1 MEKSPEQ
8 QLVREIVFFV
18 WRKMPGRTEA
28 SKNSSTDRR
37 YKKLPSPKHKKTMS
51 SAGRGDAR
59 PSNKAG
65 GGGRGGGGGGSHS
78 SKKESILELAKVS
91 SAPFVVY
98 PSIGVVCSA
107 RPPDCAHVIHRIDVS
122 SLVLISRLYCLCL
135 TRFVEFILASTS
147 ADGFHRTSEMPGGE
161 RTPGGV
167 ARVRRAR

>member
-1 MEKSPEQ
+1 MAVIFIYGIAVVALMEKSPEQ
-8 QLVREIVFFV
+8 QLVREFVFFV

-91 SAPFVVY
+91 SVPFVVY

-107 RPPDCAHVIHRIDVS
+107 RPPDCAHVKHRIDDAIAGTHIP
-122 SLVLISRLYCLCL
+122 LVLPLSYAIRGIHSCVN
-135 TRFVEFILASTS
+135 FS
-147 ADGFHRTSEMPGGE
+147 
-161 RTPGGV
+161 
-167 ARVRRAR
+167 